1 MADRIV
7 EEVAIYRKLREMD
20 DAEQDFLRQKRA
32 YQKREDSL
40 SERRHVLNDLINSEY
55 QKMSVFLKRLDLSAN
70 AASDFFN
77 ELGRLKDQSN
87 AEFHLQRAALEEE
100 RAQSTKTFRQEQ
112 AQRETE
118 LSDMRRAYAN
128 TNK

>member
-1 MADRIV
+1 
-7 EEVAIYRKLREMD
+7 
-20 DAEQDFLRQKRA
+20 RQKRA

-40 SERRHVLNDLINSEY
+40 SERRHVLDDLINSEY

-87 AEFHLQRAALEEE
+87 AEFHLFL
-100 RAQSTKTFRQEQ
+100 K
-112 AQRETE
+112 
-118 LSDMRRAYAN
+118 LGKILN
-128 TNK
+128 NKSLG

>member
-7 EEVAIYRKLREMD
+7 EEVAIYRKLQEMD

-40 SERRHVLNDLINSEY
+40 SERRHVLDDLINSEY

-70 AASDFFN
+70 ADRKST
-77 ELGRLKDQSN
+77 RLNSSHAN
-87 AEFHLQRAALEEE
+87 I
-100 RAQSTKTFRQEQ
+100 S
-112 AQRETE
+112 
-118 LSDMRRAYAN
+118 YAVFCLKK
-128 TNK
+128 NKART

>member
-20 DAEQDFLRQKRA
+20 DAEQDFLRQKKA

-40 SERRHVLNDLINSEY
+40 SERRHVLDDLINSEY
-55 QKMSVFLKRLDLSAN
+55 QKMSVFLKRLDLSVN
-70 AASDFFN
+70 AASDFFK
-77 ELGRLKDQSN
+77 ELDRLKDQSK

-112 AQRETE
+112 DQREAE
-118 LSDMRRAYAN
+118 LLDMRRAYAN
-128 TNK
+128 TNN

>member
-7 EEVAIYRKLREMD
+7 EEVAIYRKLREME
-20 DAEQDFLRQKRA
+20 DAEQDFLRQKKA

-40 SERRHVLNDLINSEY
+40 SERRHVLDDLINSEY
-55 QKMSVFLKRLDLSAN
+55 QKMGAFLKRLDLSVN
-70 AASDFFN
+70 AASDFFK
-77 ELGRLKDQSN
+77 ELDRLKDQSK
-87 AEFHLQRAALEEE
+87 AEFHLHRAALEEE

>member
-7 EEVAIYRKLREMD
+7 EEVAIYRKLREME

-55 QKMSVFLKRLDLSAN
+55 QKMGAFLKRLDLSVN
-70 AASDFFN
+70 AASDFFK
-77 ELGRLKDQSN
+77 ELDRLKDQSK
-87 AEFHLQRAALEEE
+87 AEFHLFL
-100 RAQSTKTFRQEQ
+100 K
-112 AQRETE
+112 
-118 LSDMRRAYAN
+118 LGKILN
-128 TNK
+128 NKSLG

>member
-20 DAEQDFLRQKRA
+20 DAEQDFLRQKKA

-40 SERRHVLNDLINSEY
+40 SERRHVLDDLINSEY
-55 QKMSVFLKRLDLSAN
+55 QKMGAFLKRLDLSVN
-70 AASDFFN
+70 AASDFFK
-77 ELGRLKDQSN
+77 ELDRLKDQSK

-112 AQRETE
+112 AQREAE
-118 LSDMRRAYAN
+118 LLDMRRAYAN
-128 TNK
+128 TNN

>member
-20 DAEQDFLRQKRA
+20 DAEQDFLRQKKA

-40 SERRHVLNDLINSEY
+40 SERRHVLDDLINSEY
-55 QKMSVFLKRLDLSAN
+55 QKMGAFLKRLDLSIN
-70 AASDFFN
+70 AASDFFK
-77 ELGRLKDQSN
+77 ELDRLKDQSK

-112 AQRETE
+112 DQREAE
-118 LSDMRRAYAN
+118 LLDMRRAYAN
-128 TNK
+128 TNN

>member
-40 SERRHVLNDLINSEY
+40 SERRHVLDDLINSEY
-55 QKMSVFLKRLDLSAN
+55 QKMGAFLKRLDLSVN
-70 AASDFFN
+70 AASDFFK
-77 ELGRLKDQSN
+77 ELDRLKDQSK

>member
-20 DAEQDFLRQKRA
+20 DAEQDFLRQKKA

-40 SERRHVLNDLINSEY
+40 SERRHVLDDLINSEY
-55 QKMSVFLKRLDLSAN
+55 QKMGAFLKRLDLSVN
-70 AASDFFN
+70 AASDFFK
-77 ELGRLKDQSN
+77 ELDRLKDQSK

-112 AQRETE
+112 DQREAE
-118 LSDMRRAYAN
+118 LLDMRRAYAN
-128 TNK
+128 TNN

>member
-20 DAEQDFLRQKRA
+20 DAEQDFLRQKRV

-40 SERRHVLNDLINSEY
+40 AERRHVLDDLINSEY

-87 AEFHLQRAALEEE
+87 
-100 RAQSTKTFRQEQ
+100 
-112 AQRETE
+112 
-118 LSDMRRAYAN
+118 
-128 TNK
+128 

>member
-20 DAEQDFLRQKRA
+20 DAEQDFLRQKKA

-40 SERRHVLNDLINSEY
+40 SERRHVLDDLINSEY
-55 QKMSVFLKRLDLSAN
+55 QKMGAFLKRLDLSVN
-70 AASDFFN
+70 AASDFFK
-77 ELGRLKDQSN
+77 ELDRLKDQSK

-112 AQRETE
+112 DQREAE
-118 LSDMRRAYAN
+118 LLDVRRAYAN
-128 TNK
+128 TNN

>member
-20 DAEQDFLRQKRA
+20 DAEQDFLRQKKA

-40 SERRHVLNDLINSEY
+40 SERRHVLDDLINSEY
-55 QKMSVFLKRLDLSAN
+55 QKMGAFLKRLDLSVN
-70 AASDFFN
+70 AASDFFK
-77 ELGRLKDQSN
+77 ELDRLKDQSN
-87 AEFHLQRAALEEE
+87 AEFHLQRATLEEE

-112 AQRETE
+112 AQREAE
-118 LSDMRRAYAN
+118 LLDMRRAYAN
-128 TNK
+128 TNN

>member
-7 EEVAIYRKLREMD
+7 EEVAIYRKLREME
-20 DAEQDFLRQKRA
+20 DAEQDFLRQKKA

-40 SERRHVLNDLINSEY
+40 SERRHVLDNLINSEY
-55 QKMSVFLKRLDLSAN
+55 QKMGAFLKRLDLSVN
-70 AASDFFN
+70 AASDFFK
-77 ELGRLKDQSN
+77 ELDRLKDQSK

-112 AQRETE
+112 AQREAE

>member
-20 DAEQDFLRQKRA
+20 DAEQDFLRQKKA

-40 SERRHVLNDLINSEY
+40 SERRHVLDDLINSEY
-55 QKMSVFLKRLDLSAN
+55 QKMGAFLKRLDLSVN
-70 AASDFFN
+70 VASDFFK
-77 ELGRLKDQSN
+77 ELDRLKDQSK

-112 AQRETE
+112 DQREAE
-118 LSDMRRAYAN
+118 LLDMRRAYAN
-128 TNK
+128 TNN

>member
-40 SERRHVLNDLINSEY
+40 SERRHVLDDLINSEY
-55 QKMSVFLKRLDLSAN
+55 QKMGAFLKRLDLSVN
-70 AASDFFN
+70 AASDFFK
-77 ELGRLKDQSN
+77 ELDRLKDQSK

-112 AQRETE
+112 DQREAE
-118 LSDMRRAYAN
+118 LLDMRRAYAN
-128 TNK
+128 TNN

>member
-40 SERRHVLNDLINSEY
+40 SERRHVLDDLINSEY
-55 QKMSVFLKRLDLSAN
+55 QKMSVFLKHLDLSVN
-70 AASDFFN
+70 AASDFFK
-77 ELGRLKDQSN
+77 ELDRLKDQSN
-87 AEFHLQRAALEEE
+87 AEFHLFL
-100 RAQSTKTFRQEQ
+100 K
-112 AQRETE
+112 
-118 LSDMRRAYAN
+118 LGKILN
-128 TNK
+128 NKSLG